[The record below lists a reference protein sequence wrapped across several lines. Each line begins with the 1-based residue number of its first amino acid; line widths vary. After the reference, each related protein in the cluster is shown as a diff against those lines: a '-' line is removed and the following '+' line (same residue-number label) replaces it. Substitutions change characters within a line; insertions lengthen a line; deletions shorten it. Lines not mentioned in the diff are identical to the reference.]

1 MPGDKL
7 KDSPVPITQ
16 DLTLQLN
23 TIQGALGALMRS
35 LGCVVLC
42 SHHAAIFRMHSSSA
56 GFINALRSSMSHAVG
71 R

>member
-16 DLTLQLN
+16 DLTLQLK

-35 LGCVVLC
+35 LGCVVL
-42 SHHAAIFRMHSSSA
+42 
-56 GFINALRSSMSHAVG
+56 
-71 R
+71 